1 MNHTSREELTALIKS
16 RIALLQTELQAS
28 HTTAD
33 KLQLQADDA
42 SANLDLTINASVDS
56 RVLQEHRLE
65 LLQLTKS
72 LAWLD
77 SEEAGLCE
85 ECGSE
90 ISLARLKVVPNSRL
104 CITCAQ

>member
-1 MNHTSREELTALIKS
+1 MSGSLT
-16 RIALLQTELQAS
+16 RP
-28 HTTAD
+28 
-33 KLQLQADDA
+33 
-42 SANLDLTINASVDS
+42 DLTVDNDDFICGGNGT
-56 RVLQEHRLE
+56 HRLE